1 MDQALVVEQ
10 LLEVEMQEEVAQE
23 ATQEVA
29 QAEAVELVVQI
40 NSNVLMAVNALTC
53 HGSAMALQK
62 MEMLLGDLIALMAV
76 MKTLPPV
83 AQQESMRISIAQ
95 ELKPPINLMRRN
107 AQMDSVS
114 IKSMCVTGL
123 VQLVPLLGDLI
134 VRMVLMRTLPGA
146 VHILGNTQ
154 EEKGT
159 RLVFVE

>member
-1 MDQALVVEQ
+1 MAVK
-10 LLEVEMQEEVAQE
+10 MQEEVVHRQVE
-23 ATQEVA
+23 AMQAAVVET
-29 QAEAVELVVQI
+29 QAETVEAAVHL
-40 NSNVLMAVNALTC
+40 NSNVLMAVNVLLC
-53 HGSAMALQK
+53 HGTAMALQK

-95 ELKPPINLMRRN
+95 ELKPPVNLMRRN

-123 VQLVPLLGDLI
+123 VPLVLLVGDLI